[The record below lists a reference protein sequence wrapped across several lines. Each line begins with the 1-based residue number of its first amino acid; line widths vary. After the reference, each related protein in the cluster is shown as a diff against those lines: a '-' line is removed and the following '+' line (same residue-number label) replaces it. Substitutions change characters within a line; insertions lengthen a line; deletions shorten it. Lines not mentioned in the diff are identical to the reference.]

1 MNLDLAGNTF
11 IPLNKEL
18 ERLELYM
25 KYEKLRFG
33 ENMDYKINIGGNFNP
48 EKLEIPN
55 MILQPFVENSIW
67 HGLLNKNVNGRIDIN
82 ISKNEKVISKVNYSV
97 IEIEILDNGI
107 GLEESKKFK
116 KSNHISKGISI
127 IRDRLNLL
135 APEIKDFDFI
145 TIKDRTDGTQGV
157 VVNITLLPK
166 QYNIID

>member
-25 KYEKLRFG
+25 RYEKLRF
-33 ENMDYKINIGGNFNP
+33 ENRMDYYINIDENINP

-67 HGLLNKNVNGRIDIN
+67 HGLMNKNVKGKIDIN
-82 ISKNEKVISKVNYSV
+82 ISQIKKVVKNNTYSA
-97 IEIEILDNGI
+97 IEIEIKDNGI
-107 GLEESKKFK
+107 GLEESGKLK

-127 IRDRLNLL
+127 IKDRLNLL

-157 VVNITLLPK
+157 IVNIILLPK
-166 QYNIID
+166 QYNNL